1 MRKMNIMLLAF
12 LLVFILTSFY
22 CADPSCTSYAVDIK
36 INFVPTEIKELWI
49 RNDGEK
55 LLGAVL
61 TSENGYQYK
70 YMDSRMGPQGDYR
83 NPDGELKAKLDRIM
97 QGTVLNIDVHMK
109 DGTRSKYTI
118 LYNNLN
124 CVDTIGEGDKY
135 HTIKIT
141 LDWKDVKPVE
151 NH

>member
-1 MRKMNIMLLAF
+1 MNKLKF
-12 LLVFILTSFY
+12 VFVIFTVSVVILS
-22 CADPSCTSYAVDIK
+22 CEDPVCRFYAVNII
-36 INFVPTEIKELWI
+36 INSVPKKVRECYLRDTSNELF
-49 RNDGEK
+49 D
-55 LLGAVL
+55 AAL
-61 TSENGYQYK
+61 TDWNRYQYT
-70 YMDSRMGPQGDYR
+70 YRNYRRGHQIDYR

-97 QGTVLNIDVHMK
+97 QGTVLNIEVHMK

-141 LDWKDVKPVE
+141 LDWKDLKPVE